1 MSNKIVKSKKKNT
14 ISKHNRIDKNKKSII
29 VCLAF
34 SFVISLLLS
43 GIYFNSNYIDKYQSV
58 WYEASIT
65 DYKGYNIEGT
75 VYNYDEN
82 ASEHYIDFSVPEV
95 PIKTLNIQLNA
106 APGDT
111 IELEADMLKD
121 GKSLGKID
129 SNIPGHEQYAK
140 LYFENRKINSV
151 RVYLKGTF
159 DYNSA
164 NVQSFQV
171 NEDVSRLTGLRH
183 RSFIIFF
190 VLFVILSYIF
200 IKRKHKFTAGQID
213 EKIIRYKEKI
223 INSIDAYKK
232 IIVFEI
238 IGYIIL
244 FLFVVCMLK
253 FKFKIHS
260 YYVLYTILSLCI
272 WVTLSSLYWYIKNN
286 KVKFEKMFLIVG
298 SMLSCM
304 FIVLLPNRLNI
315 SYDDQIHYKNIVAL
329 SHYPDKSVSVAEDD
343 YYLSCFV
350 PQLRNSCD
358 VKDKSYHNIINDSY
372 SKRTSVEYNE
382 NITYKSVVYMPVA
395 IAMMI
400 LRGIGLN
407 LSLIILGAKLAG
419 MLFYLYIVYR
429 GMKHLKNGKMV
440 VAAASTMPGAM
451 FIIANFNYDY
461 WLIGLTLYSTC
472 YIVGEYQNPDKYIK
486 IKDFVYIIASTLLG
500 IAVKVVYIPLL
511 GIIAFLPKKKFEKK
525 KGIVAFRCFFC
536 GIVICAIIGFAILI
550 FGGGLGIGDTRGG
563 EEINAMGQIKYIL
576 SNPLQYTKT
585 LLAFIKDYWSIKKIP
600 DYNTATAYLMKPA
613 GYWGYVAA
621 FMLLVMLYDRSDNN
635 TVKWYLSASSI
646 LIGFITSC
654 MVATALYVVYNPV
667 GSLSIVGCQARYLF
681 PIIVSGMLVVSRI
694 YIPIKLQ
701 SSIIK
706 RAEEIITILFI
717 IVLNCCMLRTML

>member
-1 MSNKIVKSKKKNT
+1 MSNKLVKSKKKNT
-14 ISKHNRIDKNKKSII
+14 VSKYNGIDKNKKSII
-29 VCLAF
+29 VCLVV

-43 GIYFNSNYIDKYQSV
+43 GIYFNSNYIYKYQSI

-65 DYKGYNIEGT
+65 DCKGYNIEGT

-129 SNIPGHEQYAK
+129 SNIPGHEQYAN

-171 NEDVSRLTGLRH
+171 NEDMSWLSELKH
-183 RSFIIFF
+183 RTFKVFLIMFIIFY
-190 VLFVILSYIF
+190 ILL
-200 IKRKHKFTAGQID
+200 KRKLNHSKGIGLYD
-213 EKIIRYKEKI
+213 GNSSKITGIVSQNKGI
-223 INSIDAYKK
+223 IISEILCYV
-232 IIVFEI
+232 ITFFGVLGLFEI
-238 IGYIIL
+238 GMKKSNYRN
-244 FLFVVCMLK
+244 M
-253 FKFKIHS
+253 
-260 YYVLYTILSLCI
+260 YVFISLCVWI
-272 WVTLSSLYWYIKNN
+272 IISTIYWYIKNN
-286 KVKFEKMFLIVG
+286 KIKFEKMFLIVG

-350 PQLRNSCD
+350 PQLKNSCD

-372 SKRTSVEYNE
+372 SKRTSVGYNE

-419 MLFYLYIVYR
+419 VLFYLYIVYR

-585 LLAFIKDYWSIKKIP
+585 LLTFIKDYWSIKKIP
-600 DYNTATAYLMKPA
+600 DYNTATAYLMKSA

>member
-1 MSNKIVKSKKKNT
+1 MSNKLVKSKKKNT
-14 ISKHNRIDKNKKSII
+14 VSKYNGIDKNKKSII
-29 VCLAF
+29 VCLAV

-43 GIYFNSNYIDKYQSV
+43 GIYFNSNYIYKYQSI

-65 DYKGYNIEGT
+65 DCKGYNIEGT

-171 NEDVSRLTGLRH
+171 NEDMSWLSELKH
-183 RSFIIFF
+183 RTFKVFLIMFIIFY
-190 VLFVILSYIF
+190 ILL
-200 IKRKHKFTAGQID
+200 KRKLNHSKGIGLYD
-213 EKIIRYKEKI
+213 GNSSKITGIVSQNKGI
-223 INSIDAYKK
+223 IISEILCYV
-232 IIVFEI
+232 ITFFGVLGLFEI
-238 IGYIIL
+238 GMKKSNYRN
-244 FLFVVCMLK
+244 M
-253 FKFKIHS
+253 
-260 YYVLYTILSLCI
+260 YVFISLCVWI
-272 WVTLSSLYWYIKNN
+272 IISTIYWYIKNN
-286 KVKFEKMFLIVG
+286 KIKFEKMFLIVG

-350 PQLRNSCD
+350 PQLKNSCD

-372 SKRTSVEYNE
+372 SKRTSVGYNE

-585 LLAFIKDYWSIKKIP
+585 LLTFIKDYWSIKKIP

-654 MVATALYVVYNPV
+654 MVATALYVVYNLV

>member
-1 MSNKIVKSKKKNT
+1 MSNKLVKSKKKNT
-14 ISKHNRIDKNKKSII
+14 VSKYNGIDKNKKSII
-29 VCLAF
+29 VCLAV

-43 GIYFNSNYIDKYQSV
+43 GIYFNSNYIYKYQSI

-65 DYKGYNIEGT
+65 DCKGYNIEGT

-171 NEDVSRLTGLRH
+171 NEDMSWLSELKH
-183 RSFIIFF
+183 RTFKVFLIMFIIFY
-190 VLFVILSYIF
+190 ILL
-200 IKRKHKFTAGQID
+200 KRKLNHSKGIGLYD
-213 EKIIRYKEKI
+213 GNSSKITGIVSQNKGI
-223 INSIDAYKK
+223 IISEILCYV
-232 IIVFEI
+232 ITFFGVLGLFEI
-238 IGYIIL
+238 GMKKSNYRN
-244 FLFVVCMLK
+244 M
-253 FKFKIHS
+253 
-260 YYVLYTILSLCI
+260 YVFISLCVWI
-272 WVTLSSLYWYIKNN
+272 IISTIYWYIKNN
-286 KVKFEKMFLIVG
+286 KIKFEKMFLIVG

-350 PQLRNSCD
+350 PQLKNSCD

-372 SKRTSVEYNE
+372 SKRTSVGYNE

-585 LLAFIKDYWSIKKIP
+585 LLTFIKDYWSIKKIP
-600 DYNTATAYLMKPA
+600 YYNTATAYLMKPA

>member
-1 MSNKIVKSKKKNT
+1 MSNKLVKSKKKNT
-14 ISKHNRIDKNKKSII
+14 VSKYNGIDKNKKSII
-29 VCLAF
+29 VCLVV

-43 GIYFNSNYIDKYQSV
+43 GIYFNSNYIYKYQSI

-65 DYKGYNIEGT
+65 DCKGYNIEGT

-171 NEDVSRLTGLRH
+171 NEDMSWLSELKH
-183 RSFIIFF
+183 RTFKVFLIMFIIFY
-190 VLFVILSYIF
+190 ILL
-200 IKRKHKFTAGQID
+200 KRKLNHSKGIGLYD
-213 EKIIRYKEKI
+213 GNSSKITGIVSQNKGI
-223 INSIDAYKK
+223 IISEILCYV
-232 IIVFEI
+232 ITFFGVLGLFEI
-238 IGYIIL
+238 GMKKSNYRN
-244 FLFVVCMLK
+244 M
-253 FKFKIHS
+253 
-260 YYVLYTILSLCI
+260 YVFISLCVWI
-272 WVTLSSLYWYIKNN
+272 IISTIYRYIKNN
-286 KVKFEKMFLIVG
+286 KIKFEKMFLIVG

-350 PQLRNSCD
+350 PQLKNSCD

-372 SKRTSVEYNE
+372 SKRTSVGYNE

-419 MLFYLYIVYR
+419 VLFYLYIVYR

-585 LLAFIKDYWSIKKIP
+585 LLTFIKDYWSIKKIP

>member
-1 MSNKIVKSKKKNT
+1 MSNKLVKSKKKNT
-14 ISKHNRIDKNKKSII
+14 VSKYNGIDKNKKSII
-29 VCLAF
+29 VCLVV

-43 GIYFNSNYIDKYQSV
+43 GIYFNSNYIYKYQSI

-65 DYKGYNIEGT
+65 DCKGYNIEGT

-171 NEDVSRLTGLRH
+171 NEDMSWLSELKH
-183 RSFIIFF
+183 RTFKVFLIMFIIFY
-190 VLFVILSYIF
+190 ILL
-200 IKRKHKFTAGQID
+200 KRKLNHSKGIGLYD
-213 EKIIRYKEKI
+213 GNSSKITGIVSQNKGI
-223 INSIDAYKK
+223 IISEILCYV
-232 IIVFEI
+232 ITFFGVLGLFEI
-238 IGYIIL
+238 GMKKSNYRN
-244 FLFVVCMLK
+244 M
-253 FKFKIHS
+253 
-260 YYVLYTILSLCI
+260 YVFISLCVWI
-272 WVTLSSLYWYIKNN
+272 IISTIYWYIKNN
-286 KVKFEKMFLIVG
+286 KIKFEKMFLIVG

-350 PQLRNSCD
+350 PQLKNSCD

-372 SKRTSVEYNE
+372 SKRTSVGYNE

-585 LLAFIKDYWSIKKIP
+585 LLTFIKDYWSIKKIL

>member
-1 MSNKIVKSKKKNT
+1 MSNKLVKSKKKNT
-14 ISKHNRIDKNKKSII
+14 VSKYNGIDKNKKSII
-29 VCLAF
+29 VCLVV

-43 GIYFNSNYIDKYQSV
+43 GIYFNSNYIYKYQSI

-65 DYKGYNIEGT
+65 DCKGYNIEGT

-171 NEDVSRLTGLRH
+171 NEDMSWLSELKH
-183 RSFIIFF
+183 RTFKVFLIMFIIFY
-190 VLFVILSYIF
+190 ILL
-200 IKRKHKFTAGQID
+200 KRKLNHSKGIGLYD
-213 EKIIRYKEKI
+213 GNSSKITGIVSQNKGI
-223 INSIDAYKK
+223 IISEILCYV
-232 IIVFEI
+232 ITFFGVLGLFEI
-238 IGYIIL
+238 GMKKSNYRN
-244 FLFVVCMLK
+244 M
-253 FKFKIHS
+253 
-260 YYVLYTILSLCI
+260 YVFISLCVWI
-272 WVTLSSLYWYIKNN
+272 IISTIYWYIKNN
-286 KVKFEKMFLIVG
+286 KIKFEKMFLIVG

-350 PQLRNSCD
+350 PQLKNSCD

-372 SKRTSVEYNE
+372 SKRTSVGYNE

-419 MLFYLYIVYR
+419 VLFYLYIVYR

-585 LLAFIKDYWSIKKIP
+585 LLTFIKDYWSIKKIP

-681 PIIVSGMLVVSRI
+681 SIIVSGMLVVSRI

>member
-1 MSNKIVKSKKKNT
+1 MSNKLVKSKKKNT
-14 ISKHNRIDKNKKSII
+14 VSKYNGIDKNKKSII
-29 VCLAF
+29 VCLAV

-43 GIYFNSNYIDKYQSV
+43 GIYFNSNYIYKYQSI

-65 DYKGYNIEGT
+65 DCKGYNIEGT

-171 NEDVSRLTGLRH
+171 NEDMSWLSELKH
-183 RSFIIFF
+183 RTFKVFLIMFIIFY
-190 VLFVILSYIF
+190 ILL
-200 IKRKHKFTAGQID
+200 KRKLNHSKGIGLYD
-213 EKIIRYKEKI
+213 GNSSKITGIVSQNKGI
-223 INSIDAYKK
+223 IISEILCYV
-232 IIVFEI
+232 ITFFGVLGLFEI
-238 IGYIIL
+238 GMKKSNYRN
-244 FLFVVCMLK
+244 M
-253 FKFKIHS
+253 
-260 YYVLYTILSLCI
+260 YVFISLCVWI
-272 WVTLSSLYWYIKNN
+272 IISTIYWYIKNN
-286 KVKFEKMFLIVG
+286 KIKFEKMFLIVG

-350 PQLRNSCD
+350 PQLKNSCD

-372 SKRTSVEYNE
+372 SKRTSVGYNE

-511 GIIAFLPKKKFEKK
+511 GIIAFLQKKKFEKK

-585 LLAFIKDYWSIKKIP
+585 LLTFIKDYWSIKKIP
-600 DYNTATAYLMKPA
+600 YYNTATAYLMKPA

>member
-1 MSNKIVKSKKKNT
+1 MSNKLVKSKKKNT
-14 ISKHNRIDKNKKSII
+14 VSKYNGIDKNKKSII
-29 VCLAF
+29 VCLVV

-43 GIYFNSNYIDKYQSV
+43 GIYFNSNYIYKYQSI

-65 DYKGYNIEGT
+65 DCKGYNIEGT

-171 NEDVSRLTGLRH
+171 NEDMSWLSELKH
-183 RSFIIFF
+183 RTFKVFLIIFIIFY
-190 VLFVILSYIF
+190 ILL
-200 IKRKHKFTAGQID
+200 KRKLNHSKGIGLYD
-213 EKIIRYKEKI
+213 GNSSKITGIVSQNKGI
-223 INSIDAYKK
+223 IISEILCYV
-232 IIVFEI
+232 ITFFGVLGLFEI
-238 IGYIIL
+238 GMKKSNYRN
-244 FLFVVCMLK
+244 M
-253 FKFKIHS
+253 
-260 YYVLYTILSLCI
+260 YVFISLCVWI
-272 WVTLSSLYWYIKNN
+272 IISTIYWYIKNN
-286 KVKFEKMFLIVG
+286 KIKFEKMFLIVG

-350 PQLRNSCD
+350 PQLKNSCD

-372 SKRTSVEYNE
+372 SKRTSVGYNE

-525 KGIVAFRCFFC
+525 NGIVAFRCFFC

-585 LLAFIKDYWSIKKIP
+585 LLTFIKDYWSIKKIP

>member
-1 MSNKIVKSKKKNT
+1 MSNKLVKSKKKNT
-14 ISKHNRIDKNKKSII
+14 VSKYNGIDKNKKSII
-29 VCLAF
+29 VCLVV

-43 GIYFNSNYIDKYQSV
+43 GIYFNSNYIYKYQSI

-65 DYKGYNIEGT
+65 DCKGYNIEGT

-171 NEDVSRLTGLRH
+171 NEDMSWLSELKH
-183 RSFIIFF
+183 RTFKVFLIMFIIFY
-190 VLFVILSYIF
+190 ILL
-200 IKRKHKFTAGQID
+200 KRKLNHSKGIGLYD
-213 EKIIRYKEKI
+213 GNSSKITGIVSQNKGI
-223 INSIDAYKK
+223 IISEILCYV
-232 IIVFEI
+232 ITFFGVLGLFEI
-238 IGYIIL
+238 GMKKSNYRN
-244 FLFVVCMLK
+244 M
-253 FKFKIHS
+253 
-260 YYVLYTILSLCI
+260 YVFISLCVWI
-272 WVTLSSLYWYIKNN
+272 IISTIYWYIKNN
-286 KVKFEKMFLIVG
+286 KIKFEKMFLIVG

-350 PQLRNSCD
+350 PQLKNSCD

-372 SKRTSVEYNE
+372 SKRTSVGYNE

-451 FIIANFNYDY
+451 FIIDNFNYDY

-585 LLAFIKDYWSIKKIP
+585 LLTFIKDYWSIKKIP

>member
-1 MSNKIVKSKKKNT
+1 MSNKLVKSKKKNT
-14 ISKHNRIDKNKKSII
+14 VSKYNGIDKNKKSII
-29 VCLAF
+29 VCLVV

-43 GIYFNSNYIDKYQSV
+43 GIYFNSNYIYKYQSI

-65 DYKGYNIEGT
+65 DCKGYNIEGT
-75 VYNYDEN
+75 LYNYDEN

-171 NEDVSRLTGLRH
+171 NEDMSWLSELKH
-183 RSFIIFF
+183 RTFKVFLIMFIIFY
-190 VLFVILSYIF
+190 ILL
-200 IKRKHKFTAGQID
+200 KRKLNHSKGIGLYD
-213 EKIIRYKEKI
+213 GNSSKITGIVSQNKGI
-223 INSIDAYKK
+223 IISEILCYV
-232 IIVFEI
+232 ITFFGVLGLFEI
-238 IGYIIL
+238 GMKKSNYRN
-244 FLFVVCMLK
+244 M
-253 FKFKIHS
+253 
-260 YYVLYTILSLCI
+260 YVFISLCVWI
-272 WVTLSSLYWYIKNN
+272 IISTIYWYIKNN
-286 KVKFEKMFLIVG
+286 KIKFEKMFLIVG

-350 PQLRNSCD
+350 PQLKNSCD

-372 SKRTSVEYNE
+372 SKRTSVGYNE

-419 MLFYLYIVYR
+419 VLFYLYIVYR

-585 LLAFIKDYWSIKKIP
+585 LLTFIKDYWSIKKIP

>member
-1 MSNKIVKSKKKNT
+1 MSNKLVKSKKKNT
-14 ISKHNRIDKNKKSII
+14 VSKYNGIDKNKKSII
-29 VCLAF
+29 VCLVV

-43 GIYFNSNYIDKYQSV
+43 GIYFNSNYIYKYQSI

-65 DYKGYNIEGT
+65 DCKGYNIEGT

-171 NEDVSRLTGLRH
+171 NEDMSWLSELKH
-183 RSFIIFF
+183 RTFKVFLIMFIIFY
-190 VLFVILSYIF
+190 ILL
-200 IKRKHKFTAGQID
+200 KRKLNHSKGIGLYD
-213 EKIIRYKEKI
+213 GNSSKITGIVSQNKGI
-223 INSIDAYKK
+223 IISEILCYV
-232 IIVFEI
+232 ITFFGVLGLFEI
-238 IGYIIL
+238 GMKKSNYRN
-244 FLFVVCMLK
+244 M
-253 FKFKIHS
+253 
-260 YYVLYTILSLCI
+260 YVFISLCVWI
-272 WVTLSSLYWYIKNN
+272 IISTIYWYIKNN
-286 KVKFEKMFLIVG
+286 KIKFEKMFLIVG

-350 PQLRNSCD
+350 PQLKNSCD

-372 SKRTSVEYNE
+372 SKRTSVGYNE

-585 LLAFIKDYWSIKKIP
+585 LLTFIKDYWSIKKIP

-706 RAEEIITILFI
+706 RAEEIITILVI

>member
-1 MSNKIVKSKKKNT
+1 MSNKLVKSKKKNT
-14 ISKHNRIDKNKKSII
+14 VSKYNGIDKNKKSII
-29 VCLAF
+29 VCLAV

-43 GIYFNSNYIDKYQSV
+43 GIYFNSNYIYKYQSI

-65 DYKGYNIEGT
+65 DCKGYNIEGT

-171 NEDVSRLTGLRH
+171 NEDMSWLSELKH
-183 RSFIIFF
+183 RTFKVFLIMFIIFY
-190 VLFVILSYIF
+190 ILL
-200 IKRKHKFTAGQID
+200 KRKLNHSKGIGLYD
-213 EKIIRYKEKI
+213 GNSSKITGIVSQNKGI
-223 INSIDAYKK
+223 IISEILCYV
-232 IIVFEI
+232 ITFFGVLGLFEI
-238 IGYIIL
+238 GMKKSNYRN
-244 FLFVVCMLK
+244 M
-253 FKFKIHS
+253 
-260 YYVLYTILSLCI
+260 YVFISLCVWI
-272 WVTLSSLYWYIKNN
+272 IISTIYWYIKNN
-286 KVKFEKMFLIVG
+286 KIKFEKMFLIVG

-350 PQLRNSCD
+350 PQLKNSCD

-372 SKRTSVEYNE
+372 SKRTSVGYNE

-585 LLAFIKDYWSIKKIP
+585 LLTFIKDYWSIKKIP

>member
-1 MSNKIVKSKKKNT
+1 MSNKLVKSKKKNT
-14 ISKHNRIDKNKKSII
+14 VSKYNGIDKNKKSII
-29 VCLAF
+29 VCLVV

-43 GIYFNSNYIDKYQSV
+43 GIYFNSNYIYKYQSI

-65 DYKGYNIEGT
+65 DCKGYNIEGT

-171 NEDVSRLTGLRH
+171 NEDMSWLSELKH
-183 RSFIIFF
+183 RTFKVFLIMFIIFY
-190 VLFVILSYIF
+190 ILL
-200 IKRKHKFTAGQID
+200 KRKLNHSKGIGLYD
-213 EKIIRYKEKI
+213 GNSSKITGIVSQNKGI
-223 INSIDAYKK
+223 IISEILCYV
-232 IIVFEI
+232 ITFFGVLGLFEI
-238 IGYIIL
+238 GMKKSNYRN
-244 FLFVVCMLK
+244 M
-253 FKFKIHS
+253 
-260 YYVLYTILSLCI
+260 YVFISLCVWI
-272 WVTLSSLYWYIKNN
+272 IISTIYWYIKNN
-286 KVKFEKMFLIVG
+286 KIKFEKMFLIVG

-350 PQLRNSCD
+350 PQLKNSCD

-372 SKRTSVEYNE
+372 SKRTSVGYNE

-407 LSLIILGAKLAG
+407 LSLSILGAKLAG
-419 MLFYLYIVYR
+419 VLFYLYIVYR

-585 LLAFIKDYWSIKKIP
+585 LLTFIKDYWSIKKIP

>member
-1 MSNKIVKSKKKNT
+1 MSNKLVKSKKKNT
-14 ISKHNRIDKNKKSII
+14 VSKYNGIDKNKKSII
-29 VCLAF
+29 VCLVV

-43 GIYFNSNYIDKYQSV
+43 GIYFNSNYIYKYQSI

-65 DYKGYNIEGT
+65 DCKGYNIEGT

-171 NEDVSRLTGLRH
+171 NEDMSWLSELKH
-183 RSFIIFF
+183 RTFKVFLIMFIIFY
-190 VLFVILSYIF
+190 ILL
-200 IKRKHKFTAGQID
+200 KRKLNHSKGIGLYD
-213 EKIIRYKEKI
+213 GNSSKITGIVSQNKGI
-223 INSIDAYKK
+223 IISEILCYV
-232 IIVFEI
+232 ITFFGVLGLFEI
-238 IGYIIL
+238 GMKKSNYRN
-244 FLFVVCMLK
+244 M
-253 FKFKIHS
+253 
-260 YYVLYTILSLCI
+260 YVFISLCVWI
-272 WVTLSSLYWYIKNN
+272 IISTIYWYIKNN
-286 KVKFEKMFLIVG
+286 KIKFEKMFLIVG

-315 SYDDQIHYKNIVAL
+315 SYDDQIHYTNIVAL
-329 SHYPDKSVSVAEDD
+329 SYYPDKSVSVAEDD

-350 PQLRNSCD
+350 PQLKNSCD

-372 SKRTSVEYNE
+372 SKRTSVGYNE

-585 LLAFIKDYWSIKKIP
+585 LLTFIKDYWSIKKIP

>member
-1 MSNKIVKSKKKNT
+1 MSNKLVKSKKKNT
-14 ISKHNRIDKNKKSII
+14 VSKYNGIDKNKKSII
-29 VCLAF
+29 VCLVV

-43 GIYFNSNYIDKYQSV
+43 GIYFNSNYIYKYQSI

-65 DYKGYNIEGT
+65 DCKGYNIEGT

-171 NEDVSRLTGLRH
+171 NEDMSWLSELKH
-183 RSFIIFF
+183 RTFKVFLIMFIIFY
-190 VLFVILSYIF
+190 ILL
-200 IKRKHKFTAGQID
+200 KRKLNHSKGIGLYD
-213 EKIIRYKEKI
+213 GNSSKITGIVSQNKGI
-223 INSIDAYKK
+223 IISEILCYV
-232 IIVFEI
+232 ITFFGVLGLFEI
-238 IGYIIL
+238 GMKKSNYRN
-244 FLFVVCMLK
+244 M
-253 FKFKIHS
+253 
-260 YYVLYTILSLCI
+260 YVFISLCVWI
-272 WVTLSSLYWYIKNN
+272 IISTIYWYIKNN
-286 KVKFEKMFLIVG
+286 KIKFEKMFLIVG

-315 SYDDQIHYKNIVAL
+315 SYDDQTHYKNIVAL

-350 PQLRNSCD
+350 PQLKNSCD

-372 SKRTSVEYNE
+372 SKRTSVGYNE

-585 LLAFIKDYWSIKKIP
+585 LLTFIKDYWSIKKIP

>member
-1 MSNKIVKSKKKNT
+1 MSNKLVKSKKKNT
-14 ISKHNRIDKNKKSII
+14 VSKYNGIDKNKKSII
-29 VCLAF
+29 VCLVV

-43 GIYFNSNYIDKYQSV
+43 GIYFNSNYIYKYQSI

-65 DYKGYNIEGT
+65 DCKGYNIEGT

-171 NEDVSRLTGLRH
+171 NEDMSWLSELKH
-183 RSFIIFF
+183 RTFKVFLIMFIIFY
-190 VLFVILSYIF
+190 ILL
-200 IKRKHKFTAGQID
+200 KRKLNHSKGIGLYD
-213 EKIIRYKEKI
+213 GNSSKITGIVSQNKGI
-223 INSIDAYKK
+223 IISEILCYV
-232 IIVFEI
+232 ITFFGVLGLFEI
-238 IGYIIL
+238 GMKKSNYRN
-244 FLFVVCMLK
+244 M
-253 FKFKIHS
+253 
-260 YYVLYTILSLCI
+260 YVFISLCVWI
-272 WVTLSSLYWYIKNN
+272 IISTIYWYIKNN
-286 KVKFEKMFLIVG
+286 KIKFEKMFLIVG

-350 PQLRNSCD
+350 PQLKNSCD

-372 SKRTSVEYNE
+372 SKRTSVGYNE

-429 GMKHLKNGKMV
+429 GMKHLKNGKKV

-585 LLAFIKDYWSIKKIP
+585 LLTFIKDYWSIKKIP

>member
-1 MSNKIVKSKKKNT
+1 MSNKLVKSKKKNT
-14 ISKHNRIDKNKKSII
+14 VSKYNGIDKNKKSII
-29 VCLAF
+29 VCLVV

-43 GIYFNSNYIDKYQSV
+43 GIYFNSNYIYKYQSI

-65 DYKGYNIEGT
+65 DCKGYNIEGT

-171 NEDVSRLTGLRH
+171 NEDMSWLSELKH
-183 RSFIIFF
+183 RTFKVFLIMFIIFY
-190 VLFVILSYIF
+190 ILL
-200 IKRKHKFTAGQID
+200 KRKLNHSKGIGLYD
-213 EKIIRYKEKI
+213 GNSSKITGIVSQNKGI
-223 INSIDAYKK
+223 IISEILCYV
-232 IIVFEI
+232 ITFFGVLGLFEI
-238 IGYIIL
+238 GMKKSNYRN
-244 FLFVVCMLK
+244 M
-253 FKFKIHS
+253 
-260 YYVLYTILSLCI
+260 YVFISLCVWI
-272 WVTLSSLYWYIKNN
+272 IISTIYWYIKNN
-286 KVKFEKMFLIVG
+286 KIKFEKMFLIVG

-350 PQLRNSCD
+350 PQLKNSCD

-372 SKRTSVEYNE
+372 SKRTSVGYNE

-419 MLFYLYIVYR
+419 VLFYLYIVYR

-585 LLAFIKDYWSIKKIP
+585 LLTFIKDYWSIKKIP

-654 MVATALYVVYNPV
+654 RVATALYVVYNPV

>member
-171 NEDVSRLTGLRH
+171 NEDVSWLSELKH
-183 RSFIIFF
+183 RTFKVFLIMFIIFY
-190 VLFVILSYIF
+190 ILL
-200 IKRKHKFTAGQID
+200 KRKLNHSKGIGLYD
-213 EKIIRYKEKI
+213 GNSSKITGIVSQNKGI
-223 INSIDAYKK
+223 IISEILCYV
-232 IIVFEI
+232 ITFFGVLGLFEI
-238 IGYIIL
+238 GMKKSNYRN
-244 FLFVVCMLK
+244 M
-253 FKFKIHS
+253 
-260 YYVLYTILSLCI
+260 YVFISLCVWI
-272 WVTLSSLYWYIKNN
+272 IISTIYWYIKNN
-286 KVKFEKMFLIVG
+286 KIKFEKMFLIVG

-350 PQLRNSCD
+350 PQLKNSCD

-372 SKRTSVEYNE
+372 SKRTSVGYNE

-419 MLFYLYIVYR
+419 VLFYLYIVYR

-585 LLAFIKDYWSIKKIP
+585 LLTFIKDYWSIKKIP

>member
-1 MSNKIVKSKKKNT
+1 MSNKLVKSKKKNT
-14 ISKHNRIDKNKKSII
+14 VSKYNGIDKNKKSII
-29 VCLAF
+29 VCLVV

-43 GIYFNSNYIDKYQSV
+43 GIYFNSNYIYKYQSI

-65 DYKGYNIEGT
+65 DCKGYNIEGT

-171 NEDVSRLTGLRH
+171 NEDMSWLSELKH
-183 RSFIIFF
+183 RTFKVFLIMFIIFY
-190 VLFVILSYIF
+190 ILL
-200 IKRKHKFTAGQID
+200 KRKLNHSKGIGLYD
-213 EKIIRYKEKI
+213 GNSSKITGIVSQNKGI
-223 INSIDAYKK
+223 IISEILCYV
-232 IIVFEI
+232 ITFFGVLGLFEI
-238 IGYIIL
+238 GMKKSNYRN
-244 FLFVVCMLK
+244 M
-253 FKFKIHS
+253 
-260 YYVLYTILSLCI
+260 YVFISLCVWI
-272 WVTLSSLYWYIKNN
+272 IISTIYWYIKNN
-286 KVKFEKMFLIVG
+286 KIKFEKMFLIVG

-350 PQLRNSCD
+350 PQLKNSCD

-372 SKRTSVEYNE
+372 SKRTSVGYNE
-382 NITYKSVVYMPVA
+382 NITYKSAVYMPVA

-585 LLAFIKDYWSIKKIP
+585 LLTFIKDYWSIKKIP

>member
-1 MSNKIVKSKKKNT
+1 MSNKLVKSKKKNT
-14 ISKHNRIDKNKKSII
+14 VSKYNGIDKNKKSII
-29 VCLAF
+29 VCLAV

-43 GIYFNSNYIDKYQSV
+43 GIYFNSNYIYKYQSI

-65 DYKGYNIEGT
+65 DCKGYNIEGT

-171 NEDVSRLTGLRH
+171 NEDMSWLSELKH
-183 RSFIIFF
+183 RTFKVFLIMFIIFY
-190 VLFVILSYIF
+190 ILL
-200 IKRKHKFTAGQID
+200 KRKLNHSKGIGLYD
-213 EKIIRYKEKI
+213 GNSSKITGIVSQNKGI
-223 INSIDAYKK
+223 IISEILCYV
-232 IIVFEI
+232 ITFFGVLGLFEI
-238 IGYIIL
+238 GMKKSNYRN
-244 FLFVVCMLK
+244 M
-253 FKFKIHS
+253 
-260 YYVLYTILSLCI
+260 YVFISLCVWI
-272 WVTLSSLYWYIKNN
+272 IISTIYWYIKNN
-286 KVKFEKMFLIVG
+286 KIKFEKMFLIVG

-350 PQLRNSCD
+350 PQLKNSCD

-372 SKRTSVEYNE
+372 SKRTSVGYNE

-585 LLAFIKDYWSIKKIP
+585 LLTFIKDYWSIKKIP

-621 FMLLVMLYDRSDNN
+621 FMLLVMLYDRCDNN

>member
-171 NEDVSRLTGLRH
+171 NEDMSWLSELKH
-183 RSFIIFF
+183 RTFKVFLIMFIIFY
-190 VLFVILSYIF
+190 ILL
-200 IKRKHKFTAGQID
+200 KRKLNHSKGIGLYD
-213 EKIIRYKEKI
+213 GNSSKITGIVSQNKGI
-223 INSIDAYKK
+223 IISEILCYV
-232 IIVFEI
+232 ITFFGVLGLFEI
-238 IGYIIL
+238 GMKKSNYRN
-244 FLFVVCMLK
+244 M
-253 FKFKIHS
+253 
-260 YYVLYTILSLCI
+260 YVFISLCVWI
-272 WVTLSSLYWYIKNN
+272 IISTIYWYIKNN
-286 KVKFEKMFLIVG
+286 KIKFEKMFLIVG

-350 PQLRNSCD
+350 PQLKNSCD

-372 SKRTSVEYNE
+372 SKRTSVGYNE

-419 MLFYLYIVYR
+419 VLFYLYIVYR

-585 LLAFIKDYWSIKKIP
+585 LLTFIKDYWSIKKIP

>member
-1 MSNKIVKSKKKNT
+1 MSNKLVKSKKKNT
-14 ISKHNRIDKNKKSII
+14 VSKYNGIDKNKKSII
-29 VCLAF
+29 VCLVV

-43 GIYFNSNYIDKYQSV
+43 GIYFNSNYIYKYQSI

-65 DYKGYNIEGT
+65 DCKGYNIEGT

-171 NEDVSRLTGLRH
+171 NEDMSWLSELKH
-183 RSFIIFF
+183 RTFKVFLIMFIIFY
-190 VLFVILSYIF
+190 ILL
-200 IKRKHKFTAGQID
+200 KRKLNHSKGIGLYD
-213 EKIIRYKEKI
+213 GNSSKITGIVSQNKGI
-223 INSIDAYKK
+223 IISEILCYV
-232 IIVFEI
+232 ITFFGVLGLFEI
-238 IGYIIL
+238 GMKKSNYRN
-244 FLFVVCMLK
+244 M
-253 FKFKIHS
+253 
-260 YYVLYTILSLCI
+260 YVFISLCVWI
-272 WVTLSSLYWYIKNN
+272 IISTIYWYIKNN
-286 KVKFEKMFLIVG
+286 KIKFEKMFLIVG

-350 PQLRNSCD
+350 PQLKNSCD

-372 SKRTSVEYNE
+372 SKRTSVGYNE

-585 LLAFIKDYWSIKKIP
+585 LLTFIKDYWSIKKIP

-646 LIGFITSC
+646 LSGFITSC

-706 RAEEIITILFI
+706 RAEEIITILVI

>member
-1 MSNKIVKSKKKNT
+1 MSNKLVKSKKKNT
-14 ISKHNRIDKNKKSII
+14 VSKYNGIDKNKKSII
-29 VCLAF
+29 VCLVV

-43 GIYFNSNYIDKYQSV
+43 GIYFNSNYIYKYQSI

-65 DYKGYNIEGT
+65 DCKGYNIEGT

-171 NEDVSRLTGLRH
+171 NEDMSWLSELKH
-183 RSFIIFF
+183 RTFKVFLIIFIIFY
-190 VLFVILSYIF
+190 ILL
-200 IKRKHKFTAGQID
+200 KRKLNHSKGIGLYD
-213 EKIIRYKEKI
+213 GNSSKITGIVSQNKGI
-223 INSIDAYKK
+223 IISEILCYV
-232 IIVFEI
+232 ITFFGVLGLFEI
-238 IGYIIL
+238 GMKKSNYRN
-244 FLFVVCMLK
+244 M
-253 FKFKIHS
+253 
-260 YYVLYTILSLCI
+260 YVFISLCVWI
-272 WVTLSSLYWYIKNN
+272 IISTIYWYIKNN
-286 KVKFEKMFLIVG
+286 KIKFEKMFLIVG

-350 PQLRNSCD
+350 PQLKNSCD

-372 SKRTSVEYNE
+372 SKRTSVGYNE

-585 LLAFIKDYWSIKKIP
+585 LLTFIKDYWSIKKIP

>member
-1 MSNKIVKSKKKNT
+1 MSNKLVKSKKKNT
-14 ISKHNRIDKNKKSII
+14 VSKYNGIDKNKKSII
-29 VCLAF
+29 VCLVV

-43 GIYFNSNYIDKYQSV
+43 GIYFNSNYIYKYQSI

-65 DYKGYNIEGT
+65 DCKGYNIEGT

-171 NEDVSRLTGLRH
+171 NEDMSWLSELKH
-183 RSFIIFF
+183 RTFKVFLIMFIIFY
-190 VLFVILSYIF
+190 ILL
-200 IKRKHKFTAGQID
+200 KRKLNHSKGIGLYD
-213 EKIIRYKEKI
+213 GNSSKITGIVSQNKGI
-223 INSIDAYKK
+223 IISEILCYV
-232 IIVFEI
+232 ITFFGVLGLFEI
-238 IGYIIL
+238 GMKKSNYRN
-244 FLFVVCMLK
+244 M
-253 FKFKIHS
+253 
-260 YYVLYTILSLCI
+260 YVFISLCVWI
-272 WVTLSSLYWYIKNN
+272 IISTIYWYIKNN
-286 KVKFEKMFLIVG
+286 KIKFEKMFLIVG

-350 PQLRNSCD
+350 QQLKNSCD

-372 SKRTSVEYNE
+372 SKRTSVGYNE

-585 LLAFIKDYWSIKKIP
+585 LLTFIKDYWSIKKIP

>member
-1 MSNKIVKSKKKNT
+1 MSNKLVKSKKKNT
-14 ISKHNRIDKNKKSII
+14 VSKYNGIDKNKKSII
-29 VCLAF
+29 VCLVV

-43 GIYFNSNYIDKYQSV
+43 GIYFNSNYIYKYQSI

-65 DYKGYNIEGT
+65 DCKGYNIEGT

-171 NEDVSRLTGLRH
+171 NEDMSWLSELKH
-183 RSFIIFF
+183 RTFKVFLIMFIIFY
-190 VLFVILSYIF
+190 ILL
-200 IKRKHKFTAGQID
+200 KRKLNHSKGIGLYD
-213 EKIIRYKEKI
+213 GNSSKITGIVSQNKGI
-223 INSIDAYKK
+223 IISEILCYV
-232 IIVFEI
+232 ITFFGVLGLFEI
-238 IGYIIL
+238 GMKKSNYRN
-244 FLFVVCMLK
+244 M
-253 FKFKIHS
+253 
-260 YYVLYTILSLCI
+260 YVFISLCVWI
-272 WVTLSSLYWYIKNN
+272 IISTIYWYIKNN
-286 KVKFEKMFLIVG
+286 KIKFEKMFLIVG

-350 PQLRNSCD
+350 PQLKNSCD
-358 VKDKSYHNIINDSY
+358 VKDKSYHNIRNDSY
-372 SKRTSVEYNE
+372 SKRTSVGYNE

-585 LLAFIKDYWSIKKIP
+585 LLTFIKDYWSIKKIP

>member
-1 MSNKIVKSKKKNT
+1 MSNKLVKSKKKNT
-14 ISKHNRIDKNKKSII
+14 VSKYNGIDKNKKSII
-29 VCLAF
+29 VCLAV

-43 GIYFNSNYIDKYQSV
+43 GIYFNSNYIYKYQSI

-65 DYKGYNIEGT
+65 DCKGYNIEGT

-171 NEDVSRLTGLRH
+171 NEDMSRLSELKH
-183 RSFIIFF
+183 RTFKVFLIM
-190 VLFVILSYIF
+190 FVIVYILL
-200 IKRKHKFTAGQID
+200 KRKLNHSKGIGLYD
-213 EKIIRYKEKI
+213 GNSSKITGIVSQNKGI
-223 INSIDAYKK
+223 IISEILCYV
-232 IIVFEI
+232 ITFFGVLGLFEI
-238 IGYIIL
+238 GMKKSNYRN
-244 FLFVVCMLK
+244 M
-253 FKFKIHS
+253 
-260 YYVLYTILSLCI
+260 YVFISLCVWI
-272 WVTLSSLYWYIKNN
+272 IISTIYWYIKNN
-286 KVKFEKMFLIVG
+286 KIKFEKMFLIVG

-350 PQLRNSCD
+350 PQLKNSCD

-372 SKRTSVEYNE
+372 SKRTSVGYNE

-419 MLFYLYIVYR
+419 VLFYLYIVYR

-585 LLAFIKDYWSIKKIP
+585 LLTFIKDYWSIKKIP

>member
-1 MSNKIVKSKKKNT
+1 MSNKLVKSKKKNT
-14 ISKHNRIDKNKKSII
+14 VSKYNGIDKNKKSII
-29 VCLAF
+29 VCLVV

-43 GIYFNSNYIDKYQSV
+43 GIYFNSNYIYKYQSI

-65 DYKGYNIEGT
+65 DCKGYNIEGT

-171 NEDVSRLTGLRH
+171 NEDMSWLSELKH
-183 RSFIIFF
+183 RTFKVFLIMFIIFY
-190 VLFVILSYIF
+190 ILL
-200 IKRKHKFTAGQID
+200 KRKLNHSKGIGLYD
-213 EKIIRYKEKI
+213 GNSSKITGIVSQNKGI
-223 INSIDAYKK
+223 IISEILCYV
-232 IIVFEI
+232 ITFFGVLGLFEI
-238 IGYIIL
+238 GMKKSNYRN
-244 FLFVVCMLK
+244 M
-253 FKFKIHS
+253 
-260 YYVLYTILSLCI
+260 YVFISLCVWI
-272 WVTLSSLYWYIKNN
+272 IISTIYWYIKNN
-286 KVKFEKMFLIVG
+286 KIKFEKMFLIVG

-350 PQLRNSCD
+350 PQLKNSCD

-372 SKRTSVEYNE
+372 SKRTSVGYNE

-585 LLAFIKDYWSIKKIP
+585 LLTFIKDYWSIKKIP

-681 PIIVSGMLVVSRI
+681 PIIVSGMLVVSTI

>member
-1 MSNKIVKSKKKNT
+1 MSNKLVKSKKKNT
-14 ISKHNRIDKNKKSII
+14 VSKYNGIDKNKKSII
-29 VCLAF
+29 VCLVV

-43 GIYFNSNYIDKYQSV
+43 GIYFNSNYIYKYQSI

-65 DYKGYNIEGT
+65 DCKGYNIEGT

-171 NEDVSRLTGLRH
+171 NEDMSWLSELKH
-183 RSFIIFF
+183 RTFKVFLIMFIIFYILLKRKLNHSKGIGLYDGNSSKITGIVSQNKGIIISEILCYVITF
-190 VLFVILSYIF
+190 FGVLGLFEIGMKKSNYRNMYIF
-200 IKRKHKFTAGQID
+200 I
-213 EKIIRYKEKI
+213 
-223 INSIDAYKK
+223 
-232 IIVFEI
+232 
-238 IGYIIL
+238 
-244 FLFVVCMLK
+244 
-253 FKFKIHS
+253 
-260 YYVLYTILSLCI
+260 SLCVWI
-272 WVTLSSLYWYIKNN
+272 IISTIYWYIKNN
-286 KVKFEKMFLIVG
+286 KIKFEKMFLIVG

-350 PQLRNSCD
+350 PQLKNSCD

-372 SKRTSVEYNE
+372 SKRTSVGYNE

-419 MLFYLYIVYR
+419 VLFYLYIVYR

-585 LLAFIKDYWSIKKIP
+585 LLTFIKDYWSIKKIP